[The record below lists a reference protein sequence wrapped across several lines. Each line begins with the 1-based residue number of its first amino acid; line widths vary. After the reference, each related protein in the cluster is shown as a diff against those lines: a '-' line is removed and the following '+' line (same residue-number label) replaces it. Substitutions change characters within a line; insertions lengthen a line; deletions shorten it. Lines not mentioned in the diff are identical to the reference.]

1 MVGRARFGSSQM
13 YGLGLAHPKK
23 KRKDYIGLISAQLYL
38 GRDRPIL
45 FWAEF
50 GPAHIF
56 CNIIIIIII
65 IIYYYYY
72 YYIKKKQKIQKF
84 SKNHFKKIMIF
95 SNIFL
100 PLLYNIGC
108 IFTVKYKSSIKI
120 PGFLRN
126 ISKK

>member
-1 MVGRARFGSSQM
+1 MGWVWPTQ
-13 YGLGLAHPKK
+13 KK

-100 PLLYNIGC
+100 PLLYNIGLYIYC
-108 IFTVKYKSSIKI
+108 KI
-120 PGFLRN
+120 Q
-126 ISKK
+126 IQY

>member
-1 MVGRARFGSSQM
+1 MGWVWPTQ
-13 YGLGLAHPKK
+13 KK

-65 IIYYYYY
+65 IYYYYY
-72 YYIKKKQKIQKF
+72 YYIKKKTKNPKI
-84 SKNHFKKIMIF
+84 FKKSFQKNYDFLKYF
-95 SNIFL
+95 STTF
-100 PLLYNIGC
+100 
-108 IFTVKYKSSIKI
+108 V
-120 PGFLRN
+120 
-126 ISKK
+126 